1 MEARTLWPQVNE
13 IGLANTSQ
21 RREISSQLKLGSG
34 NPSVDDL
41 AGELVNL
48 RYSLTLVT
56 QIYSGCLFE
65 KSYETLPIRE
75 GLILIIKL

>member
-48 RYSLTLVT
+48 RYSLALVRKFI
-56 QIYSGCLFE
+56 QAVYLKRVMRPSLLGRV
-65 KSYETLPIRE
+65 SS
-75 GLILIIKL
+75 